1 MDHQEYVN
9 LLRLPFEASRK
20 NSTRVKADSWRID
33 ERRGTTC
40 PIGDPGP
47 ARLRTIG
54 VMRLP
59 AKPWLIVV
67 PVLLVMAAFMAWRT
81 LRGPELPGYLPE
93 KQPLVQTV
101 VATGRVISTSRVQVG
116 SEITATVVE
125 RRRKEGDRVKP
136 GDVLVVL
143 RADDLGARVRE
154 AEAALQEL
162 LASTRPEAQAALRQ
176 AEAQLAQAMRE
187 RQRRATLLERALV
200 ARETVEQAEET
211 ETIAREA
218 VAQARSRAAAAAQ
231 GGTLEQQARER
242 LAAARAAFAKTEL
255 RATVAGTVLT
265 RNVEPGDL
273 VQPGR
278 VLMEIARDGVTE
290 IEVPVDE
297 KNLAVLALGQKARCV
312 TDAFPDKPFAAT
324 LSYIAPSVDTQRGS
338 IDIRLRAEPPPDFLR
353 QDMTV
358 SVNVETGR
366 RDSALAVP
374 NDALRDAQGDRAQV
388 LVLRDGR
395 VRAAAV
401 RIGLRGQS
409 SSEVTEGLQAG
420 DQVLANAA
428 STTVAEGARAR
439 FKAQAMPASGDAD
452 AQKHELPV
460 NFN

>member
-1 MDHQEYVN
+1 
-9 LLRLPFEASRK
+9 
-20 NSTRVKADSWRID
+20 
-33 ERRGTTC
+33 
-40 PIGDPGP
+40 
-47 ARLRTIG
+47 
-54 VMRLP
+54 MRLP
-59 AKPWLIVV
+59 AKWLIVV
-67 PVLLVMAAFMAWRT
+67 PVLVVLAAFIAWRT
-81 LRGPELPGYLPE
+81 LRGPELPGYVLA
-93 KQPLVQTV
+93 KGPLLQTV

-143 RADDLGARVRE
+143 RADDLAARVRE
-154 AEAALQEL
+154 AGAALQEL
-162 LASTRPEAQAALRQ
+162 LATTRPEAQAALRQ
-176 AEAQLAQAMRE
+176 AEAQLAQATRE
-187 RQRRATLLERALV
+187 HARRATLLAQALI
-200 ARETVEQAEET
+200 ARETLEQAEEA

-218 VAQARSRAAAAAQ
+218 VAQARSRAAAAAP

-242 LAAARAAFAKTEL
+242 LAAARATAARTEL

-312 TDAFPDKPFAAT
+312 TDAFPDRPFDAT

-338 IDIRLRAEPPPDFLR
+338 INIRLRAEPPPEFLR

-366 RDSALAVP
+366 RDAALVVP
-374 NDALRDAQGDRAQV
+374 NDALRAMHGDRAEV
-388 LVLRDGR
+388 LVLGEGR
-395 VRAAAV
+395 VRVVPV
-401 RIGLRGQS
+401 RLGLRGMS
-409 SSEVTEGLQAG
+409 ASEVTEGLQPG
-420 DQVLANAA
+420 EQVLADAA
-428 STTVAEGARAR
+428 SVTLQAGARAR
-439 FKAQAMPASGDAD
+439 FIAQALPAAGDAG
-452 AQKHELPV
+452 AEKRELPL
-460 NFN
+460 NLD